1 MVFLK
6 KLTEKEF
13 DRKIQNVIA
22 TQGLEDIVL
31 TDGEVLLL
39 KDYFTGKIT
48 EDEYYVKVRELINVI

>member
-1 MVFLK
+1 MK